1 MKHLRKLI
9 LAVAVCCISPTLWAS
24 GQSIRVRVVS
34 TDTGNPLS
42 GKRIDIERPN
52 LSSAYPG
59 SPQVPRADYR
69 LKLKT
74 NKEGWTIVELKQL
87 GNPMPERLLLSVA
100 IGNWTQCSPFYISV
114 VDALRS
120 GVVAENYC
128 KSEAMNGRK
137 YLVSP
142 GEIVVFTR
150 HISVGEKVKHF
161 PQ

>member
-1 MKHLRKLI
+1 MKPLRKLI
-9 LAVAVCCISPTLWAS
+9 LVFCCFLPTLWAS
-24 GQSIRVRVVS
+24 GQAIRIRVVS
-34 TDTGNPLS
+34 ADTGNPLS

-69 LKLKT
+69 LTLKT
-74 NKEGWTIVELKQL
+74 NKEGWTTVELNQL
-87 GNPMPERLLLSVA
+87 GNPLPERLLLSVA
-100 IGNWTQCSPFYISV
+100 IGNRTQCSPYSISV

-128 KSEAMNGRK
+128 KSEAIDGRK

-150 HISVGEKVKHF
+150 HISLGEKFRHF